1 MKYGFIT
8 NEKAAKYGIT
18 RFGRTTYKNFM
29 VVSEFDIIRNDKLQG
44 DLDTRC
50 KSLECNLIEEK
61 EIIKILN
68 NGN

>member
-29 VVSEFDIIRNDKLQG
+29 IVSEFDIIRNHKLQG
-44 DLDTRC
+44 DLITRC
-50 KSLECNLIEEK
+50 KELNCELIDEK
-61 EIIKILN
+61 EIIKILKN
-68 NGN
+68 E

>member
-29 VVSEFDIIRNDKLQG
+29 IVSEFDIIRNDKLQG
-44 DLDTRC
+44 DLITRC
-50 KSLECNLIEEK
+50 KELNCELIDEK
-61 EIIKILN
+61 EIIKTLKN
-68 NGN
+68 E

>member
-29 VVSEFDIIRNDKLQG
+29 IVSEFDIIRNEKLQG
-44 DLDTRC
+44 DLITRC
-50 KSLECNLIEEK
+50 KELNCELIDEN
-61 EIIKILN
+61 EIIKILKN
-68 NGN
+68 E

>member
-29 VVSEFDIIRNDKLQG
+29 IVGEFDIIRNDKLQG
-44 DLDTRC
+44 DLGTRC
-50 KSLECNLIEEK
+50 KSLECNLIDEN
-61 EIIKILN
+61 EIIKILKN
-68 NGN
+68 E

>member
-29 VVSEFDIIRNDKLQG
+29 IVSEFDIIRNDKLQG
-44 DLDTRC
+44 DLITRC
-50 KSLECNLIEEK
+50 KELNCELIDEN
-61 EIIKILN
+61 EIIKTLKN
-68 NGN
+68 E

>member
-29 VVSEFDIIRNDKLQG
+29 IVSEFDIIRNDKLQG
-44 DLDTRC
+44 NLITRC
-50 KSLECNLIEEK
+50 KELNCELIDEN
-61 EIIKILN
+61 EIIKILKN
-68 NGN
+68 E

>member
-29 VVSEFDIIRNDKLQG
+29 IISEFDIIRNEKLQG
-44 DLDTRC
+44 DLITRC
-50 KSLECNLIEEK
+50 KELNCELIDEN
-61 EIIKILN
+61 EIIKILKN
-68 NGN
+68 E

>member
-29 VVSEFDIIRNDKLQG
+29 IISEFDIIRNDKLQG
-44 DLDTRC
+44 DLITRC
-50 KSLECNLIEEK
+50 KELNCELIDEN
-61 EIIKILN
+61 EIIKILKN
-68 NGN
+68 E

>member
-29 VVSEFDIIRNDKLQG
+29 IVSEFDIIRNDKLQG
-44 DLDTRC
+44 DLITRC
-50 KSLECNLIEEK
+50 KELNCELIDEN
-61 EIIKILN
+61 EIIKILKN
-68 NGN
+68 E